1 MKLYFGGL
9 GHGQDVLAEKETG
22 IKPEICTPE
31 TAFSVPAIDR
41 FEELTKQLV
50 REGKDVQAFARE
62 LLEKNPEAIVISNE
76 IGYGIHP
83 LEREDRI
90 WREQT
95 GRALCILAEGAETVT
110 RVICGIG
117 QRIKE

>member
-1 MKLYFGGL
+1 MKLYIGGL

-22 IKPEICTPE
+22 IKPEVCTPE
-31 TAFSVPAIDR
+31 TAFSAKAIDR

-50 REGKDVQAFARE
+50 KEGQDVQAFARE
-62 LLEKNPEAIVISNE
+62 LLEKNPEVIVVCSE

-83 LEREDRI
+83 LDREDRI

-95 GRALCILAEGAETVT
+95 GRALCILAEGAESVT
-110 RVICGIG
+110 RVNCGIG
-117 QRIKE
+117 QRIK